1 MVFRVALATVLLAAS
16 VATAPPVLDQASIA
30 QWGKY
35 IRPTTEETRWQSIP
49 WLTTYWDGV
58 TQGQKNDKP
67 LLVWVMNGHPLAC
80 T

>member
-1 MVFRVALATVLLAAS
+1 MAFRAALATIMLAAS
-16 VATAPPVLDQASIA
+16 VATAPPVPDQASFA
-30 QWGKY
+30 HWRNY
-35 IRPTTEETRWQSIP
+35 IRPTAEETRWQSIP

-58 TQGQKNDKP
+58 TQGQKSDKP